1 MHLQGSVQ
9 FMDMNLNLSSS
20 MGRLLFV
27 IVTGYE
33 LNIIQFIFIDEK
45 ANLNISK
52 RLDFWLYFIL
62 FF

>member
-52 RLDFWLYFIL
+52 RLDFWLYFIV